1 MIRFLFFILISVVS
15 SLGFVYVYL
24 KFNDISLKFSVK
36 IIAWFIIGM
45 IFQTLVKFYNL
56 SALTYVSYF
65 IFYPVLF
72 YLLAPLS
79 FRKLFYYTFV
89 VWILGIFLDLLSML
103 IVMFMQLVWTFDIY
117 SLVSRIVL
125 TFIVFAFLIMMGHS
139 KKLKKLVRK
148 IYEKVQKIDYFN
160 FAILFFAIV
169 VLLIGIGI
177 FMNLSHIDISVLLTF
192 VIVLLSVVFYLLVKL
207 KVNLNESLI
216 FMNLLKSN
224 NEFYLK
230 IEDENRIFKHN
241 LIAKL
246 LAIKSVSGKKARM
259 LIDDFIKSFN
269 NDIDF
274 SVHIKDMPY
283 GLNGIIYEKIYPY
296 LSKLNIK
303 IYNKINFDIF
313 QKLKSRRYN
322 VFVEK
327 MIISLDNAIEAC
339 MNSIDKILIVNLFS
353 EENCIYIEIKN
364 TFSENLNVDNLG
376 LINYS
381 TKGKRRGLGL
391 FSLLRDDE
399 VSMKI
404 KIINEWFIT
413 TIMAK
418 ENANDD

>member
-1 MIRFLFFILISVVS
+1 MIKFLFFVLISVIS
-15 SLGFVYVYL
+15 SIGFVYVYL

-36 IIAWFIIGM
+36 IIVWFIIGM

-56 SALTYVSYF
+56 SALTYISYF

-72 YLLAPLS
+72 CLLAPLS

-103 IVMFMQLVWTFDIY
+103 IVMFIQLLWTFDIY
-117 SLVSRIVL
+117 SLISRIIL

-139 KKLKKLVRK
+139 KSLKKLVCK

-169 VLLIGIGI
+169 VLLIGISI
-177 FMNLSHIDISVLLTF
+177 FMNLRNIDISVLLTF
-192 VIVLLSVVFYLLVKL
+192 VIVLLSIVFYLLIKL

-246 LAIKSVSGKKARM
+246 LAIKSVSGKKARI

-339 MNSIDKILIVNLFS
+339 MNSVDKILIVNLFS

-376 LINYS
+376 SINYS
-381 TKGKRRGLGL
+381 TKGKQRGLGL
-391 FSLLRDDE
+391 FSSLRDDE